1 MRLPSVL
8 TGQTT
13 SGSSTTEPSVIFQ
26 LVASSTASRKK
37 SVKMCRK
44 PSARNSENA
53 FRTRSTS
60 LMTVDNKRPVGWCWK
75 KPMGCR
81 ITFA

>member
-1 MRLPSVL
+1 MLAWIFSVERRMRLPSVL
-8 TGQTT
+8 TGHTT

-26 LVASSTASRKK
+26 LVASSTTSRKK

-53 FRTRSTS
+53 RARA
-60 LMTVDNKRPVGWCWK
+60 RH
-75 KPMGCR
+75 R
-81 ITFA
+81 